1 MMLDNTPL
9 KSTNDNNEHMDITIR
24 ESNPLIA
31 VSRIYT
37 RATKTLTLTERKTLI
52 YALSMLRFTDPPDTC
67 VIYISKNELAA
78 YLGIHLDT
86 HHLSVYLHDVIKD
99 LSPHSFISFADQDR
113 MIYDDGVLITRVTFE
128 TKYIRIK
135 FEREYIDLF
144 TNLGNNYI
152 TLLRDDLQNMSSTR
166 SINLYEYL
174 RTLSVPKKH
183 NKCTCTYTL
192 SIDTL
197 KHILGVPNNG
207 YGSYKKKDG
216 HFDRNNFEKK
226 CILPICRDIEK
237 CIMIRLQKQSD
248 DTYYIKTKTG
258 YSFTWTCTFYPFAG
272 GEKNQASPSK
282 KYKKKTNTPPT
293 WDINNDD
300 STQYD
305 ELIGLIEN
313 KHHS

>member
-1 MMLDNTPL
+1 MVNNTPEQ
-9 KSTNDNNEHMDITIR
+9 SIFDNEEQTDITIR
-24 ESNPLIA
+24 NSNPLLA
-31 VSRIYT
+31 ASHIYT
-37 RATKTLTLTERKTLI
+37 RAAKMLTLAERKTLI
-52 YALSMLRFTDPPDTC
+52 YALSMLRFTEVPDTC
-67 VIYISKNELAA
+67 VIYVDKRELAE

-86 HHLSVYLHDVIKD
+86 HHLSVYLHTAIKD
-99 LSPHSFISFADQDR
+99 ISPHSYICFADEDR
-113 MIYDDGVLITRVTFE
+113 MLYDDGVLITRVSFGK
-128 TKYIRIK
+128 KYIRIK
-135 FEREYIDLF
+135 FEHDYLNLF
-144 TNLGNNYI
+144 TGLENNYI
-152 TLLRDDLQNMSSTR
+152 TLLRDDLKHMSTVR

-174 RTLSVPKKH
+174 RKLSVPKKH

-197 KHILGVPNNG
+197 KHILGVPNDG